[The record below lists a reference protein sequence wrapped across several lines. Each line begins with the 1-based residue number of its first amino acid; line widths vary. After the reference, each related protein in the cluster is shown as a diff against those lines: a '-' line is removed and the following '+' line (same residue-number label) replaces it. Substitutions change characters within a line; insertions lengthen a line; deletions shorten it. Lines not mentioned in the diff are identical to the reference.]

1 MSSKNELAQ
10 RTVMVLDKQGKQRDI
25 TYHEI
30 ATHYAAWCT
39 QGRRTFL
46 ERQSPAQLASILAHD
61 GRATLDEDAL
71 AFGALE
77 YELFFS
83 DVGLMEWDAIHWLE
97 KMELRLT
104 AEEQADWDV
113 WSHDKPPRNVSA
125 SRTRVSQQWR
135 KYRAVRA
142 AFDEMVGY
150 GWWNPKPVWLE
161 PYGYKPQE
169 LPRKRCTLH
178 KHPSQPV
185 MQELWPDQR
194 DTSMK

>member
-1 MSSKNELAQ
+1 MSIKDELVQ
-10 RTVMVLDKQGKQRDI
+10 RTVTVLDKQGNQREI

-30 ATHYAAWCT
+30 ATHYAERCT
-39 QGRRTFL
+39 QGRCTFL
-46 ERQSPAQLASILAHD
+46 EKQSPAQLASILAHD
-61 GRATLDEDAL
+61 GTASLDEDAA

-77 YELFFS
+77 YELFFK

-113 WSHDKPPRNVSA
+113 WLHDEPPRKVSA
-125 SRTRVSQQWR
+125 SRTRVSQEWR
-135 KYRAVRA
+135 NYRAVRA
-142 AFDEMVGY
+142 AFDAMVGY

-169 LPRKRCTLH
+169 LPRKRRTRR
-178 KHPSQPV
+178 KKPSQPV
-185 MQELWPDQR
+185 LQELWTESEAP
-194 DTSMK
+194 S